1 MTVLLIALGSAILY
15 LIAYFTYGKW
25 LGSKLFRL
33 SVERVTPA
41 YELEDG
47 DDYVPTSKGIVFGHH
62 FTSIAGTGQ

>member
-41 YELEDG
+41 YELERRG
-47 DDYVPTSKGIVFGHH
+47 LS
-62 FTSIAGTGQ
+62 SGTTLLL